1 MEFQGNS
8 KSADFEIIGV
18 QEDLLEKRCTN
29 RWMMLGEENTKFFQS
44 IATERFRFN
53 TVSQVLDHNGQT
65 VHLHEQK
72 ASLFPYSFKNRMGVS
87 NSPQM
92 ALDLEALFDWHI
104 HLSSLVDMFSTQKI
118 DSLIS
123 IIPANKA
130 PGPDGFNGFFMKK
143 CWHIIAQDYYG
154 LAAHF
159 QAGCVDL
166 EILNSSFITLVP
178 KKSSPEAVNDYRPIS
193 LMGISLKIL
202 TKLLAVRLQ
211 GVILKLVSN
220 NQYGFIKGKIIQDCL
235 AWSFEYI
242 HQCQ

>member
-1 MEFQGNS
+1 MDD
-8 KSADFEIIGV
+8 A
-18 QEDLLEKRCTN
+18 
-29 RWMMLGEENTKFFQS
+29 GEENTKFFQS

-72 ASLFPYSFKNRMGVS
+72 AYLFHHNFKNRIGVS

-92 ALDLEALFDWHI
+92 AFDLDTLFDI
-104 HLSSLVDMFSTQKI
+104 HTYLSSLVDLFSTQEI

-123 IIPANKA
+123 IIPAHKA
-130 PGPDGFNGFFMKK
+130 PGPDGFNGYFMKK
-143 CWHIIAQDYYG
+143 CWHIIAQDYYR

-159 QAGCVDL
+159 HAGCVDL

-178 KKSSPEAVNDYRPIS
+178 KKSSPETVNDFRPIS
-193 LMGISLKIL
+193 LMRISLKVL
-202 TKLLAVRLQ
+202 TKLMANRLQ
-211 GVILKLVSN
+211 GVILKLVSD
-220 NQYGFIKGKIIQDCL
+220 NQYGFIKGKTIQDFL
-235 AWSFEYI
+235 ARSFEYI